1 MSKKQENKDKLNI
14 QELLK
19 NSDVESMLDLNK
31 LIGKIEKHFI
41 KSTLDDEFEEHIGY
55 QKHDQNSR
63 DVSNNYRKGKTKKTI
78 WTDNGKTDIKV
89 PRDELSTFE
98 PKIVKKHERNIS
110 RIEDQILFLYSKGM
124 STRNIHEII
133 YKMFYCDLD
142 KDKISRII
150 DKIIPKIVMWQ

>member
-110 RIEDQILFLYSKGM
+110 RKRWTI
-124 STRNIHEII
+124 NIWTQD
-133 YKMFYCDLD
+133 C
-142 KDKISRII
+142 
-150 DKIIPKIVMWQ
+150 